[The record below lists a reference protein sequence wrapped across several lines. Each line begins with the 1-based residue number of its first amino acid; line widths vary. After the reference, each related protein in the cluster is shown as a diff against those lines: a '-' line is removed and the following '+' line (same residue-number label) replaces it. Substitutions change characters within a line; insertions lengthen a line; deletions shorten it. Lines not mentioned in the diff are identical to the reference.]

1 MVARISPLERETL
14 TDQRK
19 LQQWSTEC
27 RWSAETQDRVR
38 GLRVVILERH
48 GNSIG
53 DLVSGRVRSRTVD
66 EQFQTLVRMRVD
78 QVLRKTSDAVRLAT

>member
-1 MVARISPLERETL
+1 LVARISPLERETL